1 MDTISDVLNADYS
14 SRDDRNHCKF
24 KIIGSPEM
32 LSSSMSLPHV
42 TSQPPWGLLPSLIV
56 KHVL

>member
-1 MDTISDVLNADYS
+1 MDTMSDVLNADYS

-24 KIIGSPEM
+24 RIIGSPEM

-42 TSQPPWGLLPSLIV
+42 TSQPPRGLLPSLIV